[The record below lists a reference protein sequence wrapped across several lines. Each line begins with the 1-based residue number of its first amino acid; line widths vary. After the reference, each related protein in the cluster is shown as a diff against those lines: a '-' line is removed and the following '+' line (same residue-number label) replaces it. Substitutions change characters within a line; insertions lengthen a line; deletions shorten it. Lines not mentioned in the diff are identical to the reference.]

1 MMKKL
6 DKLATVAAP
15 SNSIDQ
21 VVRRM
26 AEESGQVMYPGLAVI
41 LDEKGILLGIMTD
54 GDIRRAYARD
64 INFSEPVS
72 EVMTIDPITIP
83 ATIPES
89 DLAAEVI
96 RRVQMD
102 DRLHSEWIRH
112 VLLVD
117 ELGRLVKIV
126 DFLEE
131 LQNQSGLVKKVAI
144 FGMGYVGLTLAVSLA
159 NRGHQVLGV
168 DVNQELVQQLNL
180 GIPHVHE
187 PGLEDM
193 LAINLER
200 NKIDFG
206 SSLNNQTCQ
215 VYIIAVGTP
224 LNSSGEPNLKALND
238 VLEDISAKL
247 KKGDQVMLR
256 STVPVGTTREIVVPY
271 LENKT
276 GLKAGEVF
284 YVSFSPERTIEGN
297 AMFEL
302 KNLPQVIGGYS
313 SRCLK
318 NGADFWSTLTPSI
331 VRMASLE
338 ASELVKLANNTF
350 RDVSFAFANELAL
363 IADKYNVDAFAL
375 IHGANAGYPR
385 NPISLPSPG
394 VGGYCLTKDP
404 ILFSSTPNGLRS
416 GAVLGLS
423 SRKINVQAALYPF
436 ELMERYAKRFG
447 IPLSSMNI
455 VIMGVAFKGIPE
467 TIDMRDSVAVGLL
480 NVLKERVSKVIGWD
494 AIIEPTELESV
505 GFETTND
512 LRSTIEASD
521 VVLILNNHPENVRS
535 ELYCQP
541 PKQRLLFD
549 GWGQLD
555 VVEVEKISGLNYA
568 TMGYMTQ

>member
-1 MMKKL
+1 
-6 DKLATVAAP
+6 
-15 SNSIDQ
+15 
-21 VVRRM
+21 
-26 AEESGQVMYPGLAVI
+26 
-41 LDEKGILLGIMTD
+41 MTD
-54 GDIRRAYARD
+54 GDIRRAYSRN
-64 INFSEPVS
+64 INFSKPVS
-72 EVMTIDPITIP
+72 EVMTIDPIIIP

-96 RRVQMD
+96 RRVQLN
-102 DRLHSEWIRH
+102 DRLHSEWVRH

-131 LQNQSGLVKKVAI
+131 LQNQNRLVKKVAV
-144 FGMGYVGLTLAVSLA
+144 FGMGHVGLTLAVALS
-159 NRGHQVLGV
+159 NRGHQLLGI
-168 DVNQELVQQLNL
+168 DVNQELVQHLNL
-180 GIPHVHE
+180 GIPHLHE
-187 PGLEDM
+187 PGIEDM
-193 LAINLER
+193 LTINLEL
-200 NKIDFG
+200 NKIDFR
-206 SSLNNQTCQ
+206 SSLSNQACQ

-224 LNSSGEPNLKALND
+224 LDNSGEPNLKVLYE

-247 KKGDQVMLR
+247 KNGDQVMLR

-276 GLKAGEVF
+276 GLKAGEDF
-284 YVSFSPERTIEGN
+284 YVLFSPERTIEGN
-297 AMFEL
+297 AMYEL

-313 SRCLK
+313 NRCLK
-318 NGADFWSTLTPSI
+318 NGADFWSTLTSSI

-350 RDVSFAFANELAL
+350 RDLSFAFANELAL

-375 IHGANAGYPR
+375 IHGANEGYPR

-423 SRKINVQAALYPF
+423 SRKINIQAALYPF
-436 ELMERYAKRFG
+436 ELIQRYVKRIG
-447 IPLSSMNI
+447 ISLDLTTV
-455 VIMGVAFKGIPE
+455 VIMGIAFKGTPE
-467 TIDMRDSVAVGLL
+467 TTDMRGSVAIDLL
-480 NVLKERVSKVIGWD
+480 NVLKERVGKVIGWD

-512 LRSTIEASD
+512 LGSTIEAAD
-521 VVLILNNHPENVRS
+521 VVLILNNHPKNVRS
-535 ELYCQP
+535 ELYRQP
-541 PKQRLLFD
+541 TKQRILFD
-549 GWGQLD
+549 GWNQLD
-555 VVEVEKISGLNYA
+555 VAEIEKISGLSYA

>member
-1 MMKKL
+1 
-6 DKLATVAAP
+6 
-15 SNSIDQ
+15 
-21 VVRRM
+21 
-26 AEESGQVMYPGLAVI
+26 
-41 LDEKGILLGIMTD
+41 
-54 GDIRRAYARD
+54 
-64 INFSEPVS
+64 
-72 EVMTIDPITIP
+72 
-83 ATIPES
+83 
-89 DLAAEVI
+89 
-96 RRVQMD
+96 
-102 DRLHSEWIRH
+102 
-112 VLLVD
+112 
-117 ELGRLVKIV
+117 
-126 DFLEE
+126 
-131 LQNQSGLVKKVAI
+131 
-144 FGMGYVGLTLAVSLA
+144 
-159 NRGHQVLGV
+159 
-168 DVNQELVQQLNL
+168 
-180 GIPHVHE
+180 
-187 PGLEDM
+187 
-193 LAINLER
+193 
-200 NKIDFG
+200 
-206 SSLNNQTCQ
+206 
-215 VYIIAVGTP
+215 
-224 LNSSGEPNLKALND
+224 
-238 VLEDISAKL
+238 
-247 KKGDQVMLR
+247 
-256 STVPVGTTREIVVPY
+256 
-271 LENKT
+271 
-276 GLKAGEVF
+276 
-284 YVSFSPERTIEGN
+284 
-297 AMFEL
+297 MFEL

-318 NGADFWSTLTPSI
+318 NGADFWSTLTSSI

-375 IHGANAGYPR
+375 IHGANEGYPR

-404 ILFSSTPNGLRS
+404 ILFSSTPYGLRS

-423 SRKINVQAALYPF
+423 SRKINMQAALYPVG
-436 ELMERYAKRFG
+436 LMERYAKRFG
-447 IPLSSMNI
+447 IPLGSMDI
-455 VIMGVAFKGIPE
+455 VIMGIAFKGIPE

>member
-6 DKLATVAAP
+6 DKLATVIAP

-21 VVRRM
+21 VIRRM
-26 AEESGQVMYPGLAVI
+26 AEESGQVKHPGLAVV
-41 LDEKGILLGIMTD
+41 LDEKGKLLGIMTD
-54 GDIRRAYARD
+54 GDIRRAYARN

-83 ATIPES
+83 ATIPEV
-89 DLAAEVI
+89 DIAAEVI
-96 RRVQMD
+96 RLVQLEG
-102 DRLHSEWIRH
+102 RLHSDWVRH
-112 VLLVD
+112 VPLVD
-117 ELGRLVKIV
+117 ERGRLVKII
-126 DFLEE
+126 DFLEA
-131 LQNQSGLVKKVAI
+131 LQAQNGSVKKVAI
-144 FGMGYVGLTLAVSLA
+144 FGMGHVGLTLAVSLA
-159 NRGHQVLGV
+159 NRGHQVIGV
-168 DVNQELVQQLNL
+168 DINQKLIQRLNL
-180 GIPHVHE
+180 GTSHVFE

-200 NKIDFG
+200 EKINFL
-206 SSLNNQTCQ
+206 SSLSNQTCQ
-215 VYIIAVGTP
+215 IYIIAVGTP
-224 LNSSGEPNLKALND
+224 LDSKGNPNLKALNE
-238 VLEDISAKL
+238 VLKTISVKL
-247 KKGDQVMLR
+247 KHGDHVILR

-271 LENKT
+271 LESKT
-276 GLKAGEVF
+276 KLKAGEDF
-284 YVSFSPERTIEGN
+284 FITFSPERTIEGN
-297 AMFEL
+297 AMYEL

-313 SRCLK
+313 GRCLK
-318 NGADFWSTLTPSI
+318 DGAEFWSTLTSSI

-338 ASELVKLANNTF
+338 ASEMVKLANNTF
-350 RDVSFAFANELAL
+350 RDISFAFANELAL
-363 IADKYNVDAFAL
+363 MADKYNVDAFAL
-375 IHGANAGYPR
+375 IHGANDGYPR

-404 ILFSSTPNGLRS
+404 ILFSSTPNGSRPD
-416 GAVLGLS
+416 AMLGLS
-423 SRKINVQAALYPF
+423 SRTVNMRAALYPV
-436 ELMERYAKRFG
+436 ELVERYAKRFG
-447 IPLSSMNI
+447 IPLCSMKI
-455 VIMGVAFKGIPE
+455 VIMGVAFKGVPA

-480 NVLKERVSKVIGWD
+480 NVLKKRVSKVIGWD
-494 AIIEPTELESV
+494 AAIEQTELKRV

-549 GWGQLD
+549 GWNQLD